1 MRNIKARY
9 LWITSLVLFL
19 AGIGLI
25 FACVYTKDS
34 LNRVM
39 VVIMAIDF
47 VLLTFTIQFATTKSL
62 KFKPKKV
69 NYITKEYKNTNSLAK
84 VLVDNGF
91 EKRSRSYG
99 DSYLLIK
106 NKNAYKVVLVSDPSS
121 YFNNDE
127 DNEEVKKENT
137 ELDECNVFIGVEV
150 FLSTNSD
157 LVSKLPDFTLEGGRI
172 YYTALEYK
180 GNNNYLCHN
189 YVKPNKDHIEA
200 FNNLL
205 EMLGFVDNNGIEE

>member
-19 AGIGLI
+19 AGVGLI
-25 FACVYTKDS
+25 FACVYTS
-34 LNRVM
+34 GGLNRVM

-62 KFKPKKV
+62 RFKPKKA
-69 NYITKEYKNTNSLAK
+69 NYITKEFKNTNKLAK
-84 VLVDNGF
+84 VLEEKGF
-91 EKRSRSYG
+91 EKRTRSYG
-99 DSYLLIK
+99 DSYSLIN
-106 NKNAYKVVLVSDPSS
+106 NKNAYKVVLVSDPVS

-137 ELDECNVFIGVEV
+137 ELDACNVFIGVEI

-157 LVSKLPDFTLEGGRI
+157 LISKLPDFTLEGGRI

-180 GNNNYLCHN
+180 GNDNYLCHN
-189 YVKPNKDHIEA
+189 YVEPNKDHTEA
-200 FNNLL
+200 FNNLFL
-205 EMLGFVDNNGIEE
+205 MLGFIDNNGIEE

>member
-9 LWITSLVLFL
+9 LWLTSLVLFL

-25 FACVYTKDS
+25 FACVYTSDG

-62 KFKPKKV
+62 KFKPKKA
-69 NYITKEYKNTNSLAK
+69 NYITKKLKNTNKLAK

-99 DSYLLIK
+99 DSYLLIS
-106 NKNAYKVVLVSDPSS
+106 NKNAYKVVLVSDPVR
-121 YFNNDE
+121 YFDNDE

-137 ELDECNVFIGVEV
+137 ELDECNVFIGLEI
-150 FLSTNSD
+150 FLSVNSD
-157 LVSKLPDFTLEGGRI
+157 LITKLPDFTLEGGRI

-180 GNNNYLCHN
+180 GNNNYICHN
-189 YVKPNKDHIEA
+189 YIEPNKDHLEA
-200 FNNLL
+200 FNNLFK
-205 EMLGFVDNNGIEE
+205 MLGFEENNGIEE

>member
-19 AGIGLI
+19 AGVGLI
-25 FACVYTKDS
+25 FACIYTS
-34 LNRVM
+34 GGLNRVM

-47 VLLTFTIQFATTKSL
+47 VLLTFTIQFATTKSMR
-62 KFKPKKV
+62 FKPKKA
-69 NYITKEYKNTNSLAK
+69 NYITKEFKNTNKLSK
-84 VLVDNGF
+84 VLDEKGF
-91 EKRSRSYG
+91 EKRTRSYG
-99 DSYLLIK
+99 DSYLLVN
-106 NKNAYKVVLVSDPSS
+106 NKNAYKVVLVSDPLT

-137 ELDECNVFIGVEV
+137 ELDACNVFIGVEI

-157 LVSKLPDFTLEGGRI
+157 LISKLPDFTLEGGRI

-180 GNNNYLCHN
+180 GNDNYLCHN
-189 YVKPNKDHIEA
+189 YVEPNKDHIEA
-200 FNNLL
+200 FNNLFL
-205 EMLGFVDNNGIEE
+205 MLGFIDNNGIEE